1 MNTHQV
7 KPDHVC
13 DQPRGF
19 KAWQSMAAHEGECT
33 KPIKSLSSLRIFWG
47 TVFSGERQQVPA
59 QRHFRAVSAKIKEG
73 KRGKRHDVTHS
84 IFLNVL
90 LLLLFIPKRGEMREK
105 TK

>member
-73 KRGKRHDVTHS
+73 KRGKRHDVNTLDFSKCSSTPLIHS
-84 IFLNVL
+84 KKGRNER
-90 LLLLFIPKRGEMREK
+90 KD
-105 TK
+105 